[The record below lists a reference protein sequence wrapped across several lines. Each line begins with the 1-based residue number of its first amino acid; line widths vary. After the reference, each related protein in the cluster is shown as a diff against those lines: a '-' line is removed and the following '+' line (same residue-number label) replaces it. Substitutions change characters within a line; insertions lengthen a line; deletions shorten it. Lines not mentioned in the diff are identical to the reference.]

1 MTSRQIRFPA
11 PRIRPSKENTYT
23 QLQAAPGVT
32 ENPEPHLIFKP
43 PQGSTPNGTR
53 GQLQVRPG
61 VNFKSDRGSTSNGTR
76 GQVRPGVKRY
86 QGSTS
91 NGTRGSLFSDPQIE
105 KSEVR
110 NGEWPSCRR
119 AVARRSLSL
128 HTAHRTRFWPYRYIT
143 MIIGR
148 CLAIGPESGPMAQV
162 EALDARLHQLAGRRA
177 ASSCFEPTSSSRPYQ
192 RTGSRYIEQ
201 QAASV
206 SRLSMAAASAG
217 RTSSRL
223 TMLSRGSRLAMGPQV
238 LRSGGRNGSA
248 SPKVRRSQWVRRG
261 SGVRNGQ

>member
-1 MTSRQIRFPA
+1 LDLEVQF
-11 PRIRPSKENTYT
+11 
-23 QLQAAPGVT
+23 QAAPGAT
-32 ENPEPHLIFKP
+32 ENQEPHLIFKP
-43 PQGSTPNGTR
+43 HRGPTPNGTR
-53 GQLQVRPG
+53 GPTPSRTGGQPQTAPGGQLQVAPG
-61 VNFKSDRGSTSNGTR
+61 VNFKRHQGSSQTR
-76 GQVRPGVKRY
+76 GQTLPGVNFKRH
-86 QGSTS
+86 QGVS
-91 NGTRGSLFSDPQIE
+91 FSDTQVE